1 MKKALFTIVALSA
14 LALLASCTGD
24 TQETSSRAPTEQTS
38 SAVSTEESSVAES
51 SEAESSA
58 EESSVDASSEPEE
71 SSETEES
78 LPEDT
83 QTKEIVTGYEPDNL
97 DELKFKECYT
107 YFYGE
112 YINRPKQITFA
123 EDGADLVLH
132 LAAQGEY
139 SYERYYLVRNTS
151 IDEYY
156 RYCASA
162 IEPYMWFFNY
172 AEEEHVIEVFRSQ
185 ETGGYTT
192 IAVPENTYIEQLY
205 CKMVDGRVGYLFV
218 FGAGQGNTRELAYL
232 YKTTDGGATW
242 QAVEC
247 EDMPEYHHRDTP
259 IYANF
264 FDENTGLISC
274 RYASLGYLSERTFLT
289 TDGGKTWSYLSA
301 LPYPEDMDSSVC
313 TQLAD
318 LECIYGQYVMTVGL
332 FTDGAGTSLRFV
344 SDDLQNW
351 TLLPEELDGYDF
363 AHYDAEL
370 GIFEGT
376 DGGNHVIYVAE
387 WDALYTVADSGYDY
401 LQYFRG
407 DDSLFVFSA
416 HGADN
421 PGAFVLYR
429 LGKGQTDAQTVEL
442 GLPADFANIGCKLQV
457 FDGDSAL
464 FVLTE
469 YHAHRAKMYAVF
481 KTTDGGNTWQS
492 IGKQLDETHWPLYE
506 GISQLHFFDKQHGIL
521 FREFTDTEYL
531 GDRVLVTTDGG
542 ATWTNPVISPDGK
555 TLEALQGPATIK
567 EMKYENGKY
576 TFLIEW
582 SFDQK
587 RELVT
592 FTSAD
597 LQNWTL
603 LED

>member
-24 TQETSSRAPTEQTS
+24 TQDASSTVSTEQTS
-38 SAVSTEESSVAES
+38 SVVSTEESSVTESNDTDES
-51 SEAESSA
+51 SV
-58 EESSVDASSEPEE
+58 EESSVDTSTDE
-71 SSETEES
+71 SSAEES

-83 QTKEIVTGYEPDNL
+83 QTKEIVTDYKPDNL

-139 SYERYYLVRNTS
+139 SHERYYLVRNTS

-172 AEEEHVIEVFRSQ
+172 AEEEHVIEVFRSH
-185 ETGGYTT
+185 ETDGYTT

-218 FGAGQGNTRELAYL
+218 FGEGQGNTRELAYL
-232 YKTTDGGATW
+232 YKTADGGATW

-247 EDMPEYHHRDTP
+247 ENMPEYHHRDTP

-332 FTDGAGTSLRFV
+332 FTDGASTSPRFV
-344 SDDLQNW
+344 SADLQSW
-351 TLLPEELDGYDF
+351 TLLPEELDGCEF
-363 AHYDAEL
+363 KRFDAEV
-370 GIFEGT
+370 GIFEGA
-376 DGGNHVIYVAE
+376 DDGNHVIYVTE
-387 WDALYTVADSGYDY
+387 WDALYTVAGTGYDY
-401 LQYFRG
+401 LQYYRAG
-407 DDSLFVFSA
+407 NSLFVFSA

-421 PGAFVLYR
+421 PGAFVLYQ
-429 LGKGQTDAQTVEL
+429 LDKGKTDAQTVDL
-442 GLPADFANIGCKLQV
+442 GLPENFANIGCKIHV
-457 FDGDSAL
+457 FDDDSAL

-469 YHAHRAKMYAVF
+469 YAEHRAKMYAVF
-481 KTTDGGNTWQS
+481 KTTDGGKTWQS
-492 IGKQLDETHWPLYE
+492 IGKQLDETRWPLYE
-506 GISQLHFFDKQHGIL
+506 GISKLHFFDKQNGIL

-542 ATWTNPVISPDGK
+542 ATWFNPEITPDGAE
-555 TLEALQGPATIK
+555 LDGADIA
-567 EMKYENGKY
+567 EMSFGDGKY
-576 TFLIEW
+576 TFLIKQYADGDDDAYATFM
-582 SFDQK
+582 SDD
-587 RELVT
+587 LVH
-592 FTSAD
+592 
-597 LQNWTL
+597 WEL